1 MSNMRLVVAW
11 QNPKSRE
18 WIPIGNLYYEDKCYK
33 FCYVK
38 GIIKA
43 KEVGFIPFTK
53 MNDIKAVYVADKMF
67 PQFANRLLA
76 KSRPEYES
84 YQRWLRLDKNSTPL
98 DELAKNNGARVTD
111 SIELYMIPKKQEKY
125 IVEFFSHGI
134 SHLPH
139 NYQERVKKLEAGEK
153 LYLVQDLQNEYDS
166 NALLIRTKDP
176 VELVGYVPRI
186 YAPDFSKLI
195 QHNAELKIKQ
205 INHDSLMQFQLLCE
219 FSADWTKDFKPFNT
233 DSFEVISTSLQ

>member
-1 MSNMRLVVAW
+1 MSDIKLIVAW

-18 WIPIGNLYYEDKCYK
+18 WIPIGNLYYEDECYK
-33 FCYVK
+33 FRYIQ

-53 MNDIKAVYVADKMF
+53 MNDIKAVYASDEMF

-76 KSRPEYES
+76 KSRPEYER

-98 DELAKNNGARVTD
+98 DELAKNNGVRVTD
-111 SIELYMIPKKQEKY
+111 SIELYVIPKKQDRY

-134 SHLPH
+134 SHLIPSC
-139 NYQERVKKLEAGEK
+139 QERVKKLEVGEK
-153 LYLVQDLQNEYDS
+153 LYLMQDLQNQYDN
-166 NALLIRTKDP
+166 NALIMRTKDP
-176 VELVGYVPRI
+176 VEIVGYVPRI
-186 YAPDFSKLI
+186 YAPDFSKLL
-195 QHNAELKIKQ
+195 QHNAELKVKQ

-219 FSADWTKDFKPFNT
+219 FSADWTKDFKPFDT
-233 DSFEVISTSLQ
+233 ESFEVISTL